1 MSINGKIISPNEHES
16 HHAYDLIYNALMLA
30 DWYCGDTHSINQE
43 SYSLLRL
50 LGKKF
55 TPHIKKI
62 VDKSKK
68 IGSFNDP
75 DTYSNC
81 LIKPEKKF
89 KLDLIKEEWDNLQH
103 IYASLLMRTTSHS
116 VVVRKLSSHKR
127 SNKTQSALW
136 EYEKILMSMNIL
148 KFIDDPAYQQAI
160 RGALNRIEGY
170 HQLIAKIGGVNGG
183 KFRGTTEAE
192 LAIWNECCRFV
203 ANCIIY
209 YSGIILSKIYQ
220 EQEKLGKNAQRLQEL
235 EDMIAAKE
243 ASMKKLKETLS
254 KALNS
259 FEGKGLTVEQKNG
272 KVYVSMENKLLF
284 NSGSW
289 LVSSEGKKAVVE
301 LGKVLGDNPD
311 IAVLIEGHTDDDAF
325 SASGPI
331 TDNWDLSTKRAT
343 SIVGILS
350 ENKKINKQNLT
361 AAGRGEFSPLASNE
375 TADGK
380 AKNRRIEIILT
391 PRLDAIAEM
400 LNEIN

>member
-1 MSINGKIISPNEHES
+1 M
-16 HHAYDLIYNALMLA
+16 
-30 DWYCGDTHSINQE
+30 
-43 SYSLLRL
+43 
-50 LGKKF
+50 
-55 TPHIKKI
+55 IKKVSI
-62 VDKSKK
+62 GLLVLALSTSCVSKK
-68 IGSFNDP
+68 IYNDLENKFA
-75 DTYSNC
+75 D
-81 LIKPEKKF
+81 LKKENRS
-89 KLDLIKEEWDNLQH
+89 LADENSNLQQG
-103 IYASLLMRTTSHS
+103 
-116 VVVRKLSSHKR
+116 K
-127 SNKTQSALW
+127 NK
-136 EYEKILMSMNIL
+136 
-148 KFIDDPAYQQAI
+148 
-160 RGALNRIEGY
+160 
-170 HQLIAKIGGVNGG
+170 
-183 KFRGTTEAE
+183 AE
-192 LAIWNECCRFV
+192 LERDGLKSDLDKNKADLAKLKAEYAAAQEQFKALQDSYAALEKNSNDALQSNLKKNRDLLGQLDEKGKALALEQER
-203 ANCIIY
+203 
-209 YSGIILSKIYQ
+209 LSKS
-220 EQEKLGKNAQRLQEL
+220 AQRLQEL
-235 EDMIAAKE
+235 EDLIAAKE

-289 LVSSEGKKAVVE
+289 AVGSEGKKAVVE

-331 TDNWDLSTKRAT
+331 ADNWDLSTKRAT
-343 SIVGILS
+343 AIVAILS

-361 AAGRGEFSPLASNE
+361 AAGRGEFSPLASNA